1 MPVRLVQPQEERRI
15 IRRSKRVSLIRP
27 CRYEMIEAPVGDRI
41 VLHRGYGISG
51 NVSSNGML
59 LILPHTPQGRQVLE
73 VEVPS
78 STNGAEPNLTLV
90 EVRWIRKVDVEP
102 GRHLFLAALTGVPV
116 CGRGQSRVYAALR
129 GSDNPPP
136 DLM

>member
-51 NVSSNGML
+51 NVSANGML

-78 STNGAEPNLTLV
+78 MTNGSEPTLTLV
-90 EVRWIRKVDVEP
+90 EVRWIREVDVEP
-102 GRHLFLAALTGVPV
+102 GSQLYLVGVKFFFSPSAQALK
-116 CGRGQSRVYAALR
+116 RRL
-129 GSDNPPP
+129 N
-136 DLM
+136 